1 MKIPSDGWI
10 LMIET
15 SQRDGSVALGTLDGQ
30 QVDEELFSPGLVHG
44 KELLPRI
51 DTIVK
56 RNAAR
61 EKLSAVAVSAGPG
74 SFTGVRIGVS
84 AAKAIAWAL
93 HIPALGISS
102 LDIIASNI
110 DTPGRWGVLL
120 DASSGDLDVGFYQIT
135 REGAVREGEE
145 LASHRDQ
152 LAILDQQETRFI
164 GAGSRNAE
172 MNFKRETGPLEWDL
186 PTARKGLEV
195 AISRVHEILEG
206 ENSPPGWE
214 SPHMLNPRYMR
225 VSRAEEVRRR
235 RLAGEEQA

>member
-1 MKIPSDGWI
+1 MKMPSDGWI

-51 DTIVK
+51 DAIVE
-56 RNAAR
+56 RNDAR
-61 EKLSAVAVSAGPG
+61 QNLCAIAVSAGPG

-93 HIPALGISS
+93 GIPSLGISS
-102 LDIIASNI
+102 LEIIASNI
-110 DTPGRWGVLL
+110 DEPGRWGVLL
-120 DASSGDLDVGFYQIT
+120 DASSGDLDVGFYQVGT
-135 REGAVREGEE
+135 EGVVKDGEE

-152 LAILDQQETRFI
+152 LPLLNQEGTRFI
-164 GAGSRNAE
+164 GLGSRNPQLE
-172 MNFKRETGPLEWDL
+172 IKLETGPVQWDQ
-186 PTARKGLEV
+186 PTARQGLKI
-195 AISRVHEILEG
+195 AIAQVHQILAGG
-206 ENSPPGWE
+206 ESPPGWD
-214 SPHMLNPRYMR
+214 SPHLLNPRYMR